1 MPDEVPDFVEV
12 EIEAEPVFADC
23 LKDAHE
29 LEPGDDKGV
38 AALMAKAAQA
48 RLSDVQVEMLLKATS
63 KATKV
68 GIKVLRQEWAK
79 ALAAYVRAKNA
90 AEAPEC
96 EARAAKAETELQR
109 EVLNERKRLEAS
121 CRRIAESQTLLKD
134 FEEAVHAAGVVGEGA
149 AIRGAYLAGTSR
161 LLVSKAIS
169 LLRRGAA
176 AGGKNVLLSAVFS
189 FFPDEDVIHM
199 SSGSP
204 MSLVYY
210 GGGDEDALKHKIL
223 YIQEAVILADKHGV
237 ESPLTVMVRAL
248 ISEGH
253 VDHHVAIPQGKGPPA
268 DEHIRRNGPTVV
280 VLTSARDNIESELLT
295 RLLTSDADES
305 RGQTMKVVER
315 LWSDEDPRPTDREA
329 WVNFQRL
336 LARDAPYH
344 VSVPFGEAMYAALKE
359 WTKAL
364 PSTMQLRLRRDAS
377 GLLSAIKASAVIHK
391 AQRQSDARRR
401 IVATLDDYT
410 HAYEAFDAG
419 ISSLYG
425 LKPIPAVVAVV
436 RAIEGMG
443 AKKGGESIKVT
454 VSALRAKLGVNSND
468 VANRRLWEAVDHG
481 FLKFDDAKSGQG
493 RGKPNWFELL
503 ITAQEIE
510 TDRPRGV
517 FPSPE
522 LVASVCQRGPPYCGT
537 GGYEGQNGQNDRN
550 PGKPPR
556 SDDVLSV
563 REWTGEQESE
573 RESEPDDVLSEP
585 ERTEQPQKTAVSDD
599 LSVLSGLSVHPAIR
613 ETTLTNRNLVD
624 AIATYREW
632 HGPPDKLLTAIGQ
645 PADKERDEA
654 AMIARLNEIKSALA
668 ERGIAMEIS
677 GGYVTLTRIEQKS
690 GNPNGLTVGKPESLE
705 VAPATPVVWVQVSDR
720 RWRKFAQRWH
730 IEKGTPLR
738 AATSAHANGAG
749 AFVPTSWLARG

>member
-1 MPDEVPDFVEV
+1 MPEEAPDFVEV
-12 EIEAEPVFADC
+12 EADPVFADL
-23 LKDAHE
+23 LKAARE
-29 LEPGDDKGV
+29 LEPGDDAGV

-48 RLSDVQVEMLLKATS
+48 RLSDVQVEMLIKAAH

-68 GIKVLRQEWAK
+68 GIKVLRQARAM
-79 ALAAYVRAKNA
+79 ALAAHVNAKRAV
-90 AEAPEC
+90 EAPER
-96 EARAAKAETELQR
+96 EARAAKAEAELHR
-109 EVLNERKRLEAS
+109 EALDERKRLEAS
-121 CRRIAESQTLLKD
+121 CRHVAESPTLLKD

-176 AGGKNVLLSAVFS
+176 AGGKNVLLSTVFS

-268 DEHIRRNGPTVV
+268 DERIRRNGPTVV

-305 RGQTMKVVER
+305 RDLTLRVVKQ
-315 LWSDEDPRPTDREA
+315 LWSDEDPKPTDREA
-329 WVNFQRL
+329 WLDFQRL
-336 LARDAPYH
+336 LILGAPYH
-344 VSVPFGEAMYAALKE
+344 VSVPFGEAMYVALKD

-377 GLLSAIKASAVIHK
+377 GLLSAIKTSAVIHK
-391 AQRQSDARRR
+391 AQRTTDARGR

-425 LKPIPAVVAVV
+425 LKPIPAIVAVV
-436 RAIEGMG
+436 RTIEGMG
-443 AKKGGESIKVT
+443 ARKGGESIKVT
-454 VSALRAKLGVNSND
+454 VSVLRAKLGVNSND

-481 FLKFDDAKSGQG
+481 FLRFDDDKSGQG
-493 RGKPNWFELL
+493 RGKPNWFGLL
-503 ITAQEIE
+503 ITAQEID

-522 LVASVCQRGPPYCGT
+522 LVSRFFSDLTYCGT
-537 GGYEGQNGQNDRN
+537 GGYEGQNGQDVQNL
-550 PGKPPR
+550 GKPR
-556 SDDVLSV
+556 TVLSGGG
-563 REWTGEQESE
+563 RTEQEGE
-573 RESEPDDVLSEP
+573 PDESEPDAVLSGAGKKP
-585 ERTEQPQKTAVSDD
+585 DGQDD
-599 LSVLSGLSVHPAIR
+599 GSESEHFGGQDGSSSVLSVLSVHPATRKTEKNIA
-613 ETTLTNRNLVD
+613 D
-624 AIATYREW
+624 AIAAYMAGRVDASFA
-632 HGPPDKLLTAIGQ
+632 PDSLFAAVGHPLNGEDEEIAIDLLSLIE
-645 PADKERDEA
+645 DD
-654 AMIARLNEIKSALA
+654 LA
-668 ERGIAMEIS
+668 ERGIEMRFEH
-677 GGYVTLTRIEQKS
+677 G
-690 GNPNGLTVGKPESLE
+690 
-705 VAPATPVVWVQVSDR
+705 
-720 RWRKFAQRWH
+720 H
-730 IEKGTPLR
+730 IVLG
-738 AATSAHANGAG
+738 HAWG
-749 AFVPTSWLARG
+749 PSR